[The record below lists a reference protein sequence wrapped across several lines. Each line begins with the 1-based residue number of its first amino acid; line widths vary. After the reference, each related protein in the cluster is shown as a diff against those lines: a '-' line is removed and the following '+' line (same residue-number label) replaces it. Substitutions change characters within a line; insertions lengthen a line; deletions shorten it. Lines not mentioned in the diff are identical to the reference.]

1 MTTDDGD
8 LTFDALEQSMPD
20 DAAAQAMAE
29 RQKAEELN
37 FQQTGEWLSERLR
50 NDTTFTSYFNAV
62 LALRNGVNS
71 LLRWAL
77 AYADTCE
84 TPLPAEQMRHLLPC
98 VVTALDAMT
107 EVNADPQ
114 YVIPSIRDHAIPQ
127 LSNFDRLL
135 WAQRKTEVFKMA
147 NLPAVALSRQVP
159 TIVLGTQEA
168 LTEFLKQL
176 RLQLQADD
184 ARPLLTAW
192 LSRENAH
199 QDRVCNNRARILTI
213 GSMGWSGMLT
223 KPGDL
228 LVLLRGMQARLSREL
243 DLVVAE
249 NARGIAS
256 TPSAQGLC
264 KKIAEFGNKCDG
276 RMPWQIYCWQTNDSG
291 TQLPQAGTLAGV
303 SALHATLLDG
313 VLTVEPLA

>member
-1 MTTDDGD
+1 MITDDGD
-8 LTFDALEQSMPD
+8 LTFDSLEQSLPD
-20 DAAAQAMAE
+20 DAAAQE
-29 RQKAEELN
+29 LEEKRKAQDLRL
-37 FQQTGEWLSERLR
+37 QQAGEWLAERLR
-50 NDTTFTSYFNAV
+50 NDTAFNSYFNAV
-62 LALRNGVNS
+62 LALRNGVNC
-71 LLRWAL
+71 LMRWAL

-84 TPLPAEQMRHLLPC
+84 TPLPAEQLPYLLPC
-98 VVTALDAMT
+98 VATALDAMT

-127 LSNFDRLL
+127 LSNFDKML
-135 WAQRKTEVFKMA
+135 WAQRKTELFKMD
-147 NLPAVALSRQVP
+147 NLPEVALSRQVP
-159 TIVLGTQEA
+159 AVVLGTQEA

-176 RLQLQADD
+176 RLQLQAEDT
-184 ARPLLTAW
+184 RPLLTAW
-192 LSRENAH
+192 LTRENAH
-199 QDRVCNNRARILTI
+199 QDRVCSNRARILTV
-213 GSMGWSGMLT
+213 GSMSWSGMLT

-228 LVLLRGMQARLSREL
+228 LVLLRSIQARLTREI

-313 VLTVEPLA
+313 VLTVTPLA